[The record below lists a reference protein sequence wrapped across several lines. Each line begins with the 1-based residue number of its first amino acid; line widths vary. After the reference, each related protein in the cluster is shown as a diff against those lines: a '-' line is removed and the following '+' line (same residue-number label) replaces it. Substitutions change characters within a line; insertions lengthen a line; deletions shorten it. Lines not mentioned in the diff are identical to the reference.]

1 MIKIT
6 REDLE
11 AFFKVNNIIIRK
23 DIENKAPTTYDELN
37 AIISEDT
44 DAMMSIVIEKFDT
57 DNKKVTV
64 PSTTTSTN
72 NTSSSVIPS
81 NDVTVSSKDQIVLDE
96 INAAVAKLEAKA
108 NSGATIK

>member
-37 AIISEDT
+37 GIISEDT
-44 DAMMSIVIEKFDT
+44 NTIMGMMMDRFDT
-57 DNKKVTV
+57 TNKKPVANTAPV
-64 PSTTTSTN
+64 SSIPTNTTSSDIIPSTS
-72 NTSSSVIPS
+72 NT
-81 NDVTVSSKDQIVLDE
+81 TVSSKDQIVLDE
-96 INAAVAKLEAKA
+96 INAAVAKLEAK
-108 NSGATIK
+108 S

>member
-1 MIKIT
+1 MIKISK
-6 REDLE
+6 EDLT
-11 AFFKVNNIIIRK
+11 AFFKVSNIMIRK
-23 DIENKAPTTYDELN
+23 DIELKVPTTYDQLN

-81 NDVTVSSKDQIVLDE
+81 NDVTVSSKDQKVLDE
-96 INAAVAKLEAKA
+96 INATVAELEAKVS
-108 NSGATIK
+108 SGTNIK